1 MSVAQA
7 QDASGRGPPSAPA
20 AQSATADAIDGK
32 AMRGSHS
39 PIAERATHAWSL
51 DSKSIW
57 TDGRRLG

>member
-1 MSVAQA
+1 M
-7 QDASGRGPPSAPA
+7 RPA
-20 AQSATADAIDGK
+20 AGHPALRRAQSATADAIDGK

-57 TDGRRLG
+57 TDGAGSDERAR